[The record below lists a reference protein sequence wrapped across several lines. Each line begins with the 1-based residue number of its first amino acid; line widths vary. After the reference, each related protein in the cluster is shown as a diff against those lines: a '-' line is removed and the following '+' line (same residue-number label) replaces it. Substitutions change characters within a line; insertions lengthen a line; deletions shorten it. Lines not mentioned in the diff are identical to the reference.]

1 MEALLEKLASRTW
14 PWMVGAFVLVAG
26 FMYWL
31 YVASSGTRSAAV
43 GPDSLAVS
51 LPRVAEAEF
60 GSAPERFSRRRVLL
74 PTVKI
79 AEQLG
84 RATFSLDLPNR
95 PGYPVILDRPVL
107 EQGLQIVPGDNIS
120 IAGSVYVL
128 NDSIL
133 DVYAQRGVF
142 EVGQRDKLEAHTT
155 FVLVDSMELVIPE
168 DTGSP

>member
-31 YVASSGTRSAAV
+31 YVASAGESGPTAANLV
-43 GPDSLAVS
+43 PDS
-51 LPRVAEAEF
+51 LPRVAADSF
-60 GSAPERFSRRRVLL
+60 AIAPERYSRRRVLL

-79 AEQLG
+79 AQQLG

-107 EQGLQIVPGDNIS
+107 EKGLQVVPGDNIS
-120 IAGSVYVL
+120 IAGSVYAL

-133 DVYAQRGVF
+133 DVYAQRGFF
-142 EVGQRDKLEAHTT
+142 EVGQREKLEAHTT
-155 FVLVDSMELVIPE
+155 FFLVDSMELVIPD

>member
-26 FMYWL
+26 FMFWL
-31 YVASSGTRSAAV
+31 YVASSGTRSDAV
-43 GPDSLAVS
+43 GPDSPAVS
-51 LPRVAEAEF
+51 LPQVAADSF
-60 GSAPERFSRRRVLL
+60 AIAPERFSRRRVLL

-79 AEQLG
+79 AQQLG

-107 EQGLQIVPGDNIS
+107 EKGLQVVPGDNIS
-120 IAGSVYVL
+120 IAGSVYAL

-133 DVYAQRGVF
+133 DVYAQRGFF
-142 EVGQRDKLEAHTT
+142 EVGQREKLEAHTT
-155 FVLVDSMELVIPE
+155 FFLVDSMELVIPD